1 MERTQKHIACN
12 KNIMI
17 LSVSRRTDIPAFYS
31 EWFFNRIK
39 AGFVDVRNPMN
50 IHQVSRVDI
59 KPEVVDCIVFW
70 TKNAGN
76 MLARLDELRDYKFYF
91 QYTINPYN
99 KFIEENVPIKKGII
113 ENFRALSDLIGS
125 DKVIWR
131 YDPIFITNEI
141 DIEYHFRY
149 FEELAKRLEGYTKR
163 CVISFVDLYKKTITN
178 TSGLAM
184 REPTDG
190 EMHILAGK
198 LSSIAKHYE
207 IEVQSCSEKIELDSN
222 GVTHGCCIDKNIIEQ
237 IVGYEI
243 SIKKDPNQ
251 RKECGCVQ
259 SIDIG
264 AYNTCRHACKYCYA
278 NFNNMKVQVQSKMHN
293 PLSSMLVGELKE
305 GDVVKE
311 RNVSL
316 LKVNNLFV

>member
-50 IHQVSRVDI
+50 IHQVSRVNI

-70 TKNAGN
+70 TKNAGD
-76 MLARLDELRDYKFYF
+76 MLARLDELKDYKFYF

-99 KFIEENVPIKKGII
+99 KFIEENVPVKKGII
-113 ENFRALSDLIGS
+113 ENFRRLSDLIGS

-131 YDPIFITNEI
+131 YDPILITNEI
-141 DIEYHFRY
+141 DIEYHFKY

-178 TSGLAM
+178 TQGLAM
-184 REPTDG
+184 REPTEK
-190 EMHILAGK
+190 EMHILADC
-198 LSSIAKHYE
+198 LSGIAKHYG
-207 IEVQSCSEKIELDSN
+207 IEVQSCSENVDLDSN

-237 IVGYEI
+237 IIGYEI
-243 SIKKDPNQ
+243 SIKKDQNQ

-259 SIDIG
+259 SIDVG

-278 NFNNMKVQVQSKMHN
+278 NFNNTKVQAQSKMHN

-305 GDVVKE
+305 DDVVKE
-311 RNVSL
+311 RSVSL

>member
-1 MERTQKHIACN
+1 
-12 KNIMI
+12 
-17 LSVSRRTDIPAFYS
+17 
-31 EWFFNRIK
+31 
-39 AGFVDVRNPMN
+39 
-50 IHQVSRVDI
+50 
-59 KPEVVDCIVFW
+59 
-70 TKNAGN
+70 
-76 MLARLDELRDYKFYF
+76 
-91 QYTINPYN
+91 
-99 KFIEENVPIKKGII
+99 
-113 ENFRALSDLIGS
+113 
-125 DKVIWR
+125 VIWR
-131 YDPIFITNEI
+131 YDPILITNEI
-141 DIEYHFRY
+141 DIEYHFKY